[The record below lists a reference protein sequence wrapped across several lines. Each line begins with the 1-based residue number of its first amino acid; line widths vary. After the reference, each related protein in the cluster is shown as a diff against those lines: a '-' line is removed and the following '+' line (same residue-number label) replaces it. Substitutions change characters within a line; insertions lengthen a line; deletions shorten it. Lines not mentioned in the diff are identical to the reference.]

1 MYISVGRTTTRLGG
15 ILNNNSASVSIR
27 LRSCDYARSMTYY
40 TPPHLYPPPYQEY
53 EENPGTGLGIV
64 AFVCSLI
71 LWPVGLILSLMSRT
85 QSRHAGRRMTGLAQ
99 AALILSLVAGFFSL
113 LLLSGLLF
121 WHLTPGTGYAVPPQ
135 VDVTVIETATNAPG

>member
-1 MYISVGRTTTRLGG
+1 
-15 ILNNNSASVSIR
+15 
-27 LRSCDYARSMTYY
+27 MTYF
-40 TPPHLYPPPYQEY
+40 TPPHQYPPPYSEY
-53 EENPGTGLGIV
+53 EENPGTALGIV
-64 AFVCSLI
+64 AFVCSLV

-121 WHLTPGTGYAVPPQ
+121 WHLTPGTPYVVQPGEVN
-135 VDVTVIETATNAPG
+135 VTVTETVTNAPG